1 MSRFIHNI
9 TVILDSFP
17 QSYYNT
23 KYHPQPSNLM
33 TVSNYYGQKSKY
45 RITLELDVLDDFNPR
60 QIDWRKVLRIE
71 ENENLDC
78 YIEEIDCPLDYYNWS
93 E

>member
-1 MSRFIHNI
+1 MSRFIHNN

-60 QIDWRKVLRIE
+60 QIDWRKVLKLE

-78 YIEEIDCPLDYYNWS
+78 YIEDIDSPLDYYN
-93 E
+93 